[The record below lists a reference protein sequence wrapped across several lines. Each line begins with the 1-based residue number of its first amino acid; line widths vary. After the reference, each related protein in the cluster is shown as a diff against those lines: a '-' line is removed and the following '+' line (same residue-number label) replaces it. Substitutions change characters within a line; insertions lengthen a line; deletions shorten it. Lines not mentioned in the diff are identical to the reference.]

1 MTAPLGIPWLAWSEI
16 AACGFA
22 LVAVLLVARILVL
35 TRRLVRW
42 TEKVWKTSPAAI
54 RVTDEQLQILR
65 LLDSLGAF
73 IWEGYSVGA
82 STAYSWS
89 LGGRVLNRFLV
100 NQWFFAA
107 IDQLKLRNLAHEW
120 VDPKDT
126 RTLLSIAPTG
136 AWIVRQSEGRQI
148 REREIIFV

>member
-1 MTAPLGIPWLAWSEI
+1 MTAPFGIPWLAWSQI
-16 AACGFA
+16 AAAALA
-22 LVAVLLVARILVL
+22 LVAVALLVWILVL
-35 TRRLVRW
+35 ARRLLHW
-42 TEKVWKTSPAAI
+42 TERVWKTSPAAI

-73 IWEGYSVGA
+73 VWEGYSVGA

-126 RTLLSIAPTG
+126 RTLLALAPTG

-148 REREIIFV
+148 REREIIFI